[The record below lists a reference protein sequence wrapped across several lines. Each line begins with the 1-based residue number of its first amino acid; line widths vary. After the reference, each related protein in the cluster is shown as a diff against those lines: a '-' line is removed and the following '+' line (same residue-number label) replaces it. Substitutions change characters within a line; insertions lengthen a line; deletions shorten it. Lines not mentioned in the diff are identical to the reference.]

1 MNFRIEPTK
10 WERITRKIAKTTKMA
25 ESINR
30 TQRPNGFKTMSILGY
45 ISQGLS
51 LVVFPIFLAGE
62 ISEGHIL
69 TAGFSIIY
77 ILLAPALITAIF
89 IMSEQKS
96 TLALNLIRIYLWAS
110 IPLSLLYAI
119 VVGAESGEILA
130 NMVSLIVNLGI
141 AIPVALYWQ
150 QSSHSEY
157 LKSFNH

>member
-1 MNFRIEPTK
+1 
-10 WERITRKIAKTTKMA
+10 
-25 ESINR
+25 
-30 TQRPNGFKTMSILGY
+30 
-45 ISQGLS
+45 
-51 LVVFPIFLAGE
+51 
-62 ISEGHIL
+62 
-69 TAGFSIIY
+69 
-77 ILLAPALITAIF
+77 
-89 IMSEQKS
+89 MSEQKS

-150 QSSHSEY
+150 QRSHSEY